1 MKKTLLFLTLI
12 LLATNFSSLYAQLK
26 IKTNKLATV
35 EKPKFRT
42 NLLSSLGPQGDGGC
56 DTINIDAAANWQAL
70 LYGNPFGG
78 YTFGV
83 SDNSSFGLNILE
95 NANHFNVSTSD
106 YNYITGGL
114 IYFALANS
122 NIPADLDKDVMFKLY
137 DDAGGYPGI
146 LLASTSLK
154 LSQIKQ
160 DVDNGY
166 LTQFSFATPVAM
178 PSSKVFYVSVDHS
191 NFVWD
196 GTTRDSIAI
205 VTNNDEDTTADAY
218 QFWDEG
224 AFGTEWIS
232 VSDFYLAQ
240 DNSSLDVNLYIF
252 PYVSNALGACAVLPV
267 SMFNFGGSI
276 KDYQANLNWST
287 ATESNNKG
295 FYIERSKDG
304 RNFSS
309 IGFVNGAGNSSQ
321 IKNYTYTDGG
331 LKDINVNTTFYRLKQ
346 VDLDGK
352 FTYSKVLALNLK
364 NTLQSKIFP
373 NPVKD
378 AATIELNLTA
388 SAKVNVQVISRDG
401 KVLINADKGTLNQG
415 TQQVF
420 ISTQGLAKGSYIV
433 KVTAGDKT
441 FTQSLIKE

>member
-12 LLATNFSSLYAQLK
+12 FLATNFTSLYAQFK
-26 IKTNKLATV
+26 AKTAV
-35 EKPKFRT
+35 PVSIQKPKFRP
-42 NLLSSLGPQGDGGC
+42 NNLSSLGPQGDGGC
-56 DTINIDAAANWQAL
+56 DTLNLAAAANWQAFYYTNL
-70 LYGNPFGG
+70 DGG
-78 YTFGV
+78 YTFGT
-83 SDNSSFGLNILE
+83 SDN
-95 NANHFNVSTSD
+95 ANNGYNVNEDANQFNVSSND

-114 IYFALANS
+114 IYFAFANS
-122 NIPADLDKDVMFKLY
+122 NVPADLDKDVLFKIY
-137 DDAGGYPGI
+137 DDAGGYPGN
-146 LLASTSLK
+146 LLGSTSLK

-160 DVDNGY
+160 DVENNF
-166 LTQFSFATPVAM
+166 LTEFSFSSPVAI
-178 PSSKVFYVSVDHS
+178 PASKIFYVSVDHS

-205 VTNNDEDTTADAY
+205 IANNDDDTTAAAY
-218 QFWDEG
+218 QFIDIDGSGNTWFAVNEIYG
-224 AFGTEWIS
+224 S
-232 VSDFYLAQ
+232 VE
-240 DNSSLDVNLYIF
+240 NPLDVNLYIF

-267 SMFNFGGSI
+267 SMLNFGGSI

-309 IGFVNGAGNSSQ
+309 IGFVNGAGNSTQ
-321 IKNYTYTDGG
+321 IKNYTYSDGG
-331 LKDINVNTTFYRLKQ
+331 LKDINVSTTFYRIKQ

-352 FTYSKVLALNLK
+352 YTYSKVLALNLK
-364 NTLQSKIFP
+364 NTLQNKIFP

-378 AATIELNLTA
+378 VATVELNLTA
-388 SAKVNVQVISRDG
+388 SAKVNVQVVSRDG

-420 ISTQGLAKGSYIV
+420 INTQSLAKGSYIV